1 MYGRWI
7 ILFAIPAAIMC
18 MPVPDGLT
26 QEAWNVFAVY
36 AAAIIGLILR
46 PAGEAVVML
55 TVIAFGSFLVPI
67 GKLLSGYGDG
77 TVWLVFT
84 AFLITPAFADTGL

>member
-26 QEAWNVFAVY
+26 REAWNVFAVY
-36 AAAIIGLILR
+36 AAAIIGLI
-46 PAGEAVVML
+46 
-55 TVIAFGSFLVPI
+55 
-67 GKLLSGYGDG
+67 
-77 TVWLVFT
+77 
-84 AFLITPAFADTGL
+84 

>member
-26 QEAWNVFAVY
+26 REAWNVFAVY
-36 AAAIIGLILR
+36 AAAIIGLIFKTYRQWLKFCR
-46 PAGEAVVML
+46 YL
-55 TVIAFGSFLVPI
+55 
-67 GKLLSGYGDG
+67 KL
-77 TVWLVFT
+77 
-84 AFLITPAFADTGL
+84 